1 MISRC
6 VISHVCVCT
15 FVCVCKCVY
24 TALNRIQ
31 SLNPYKFG
39 TPLYHTLSPVHN
51 IRSSERCNRKCIQ
64 NDLDVRCNVCI
75 CWNRNYFYSAYLTRV
90 QIILYALPV
99 ATRYGQIKLCS
110 LKRILWT
117 HLYTTTARSSTKQAR
132 MVNRFVATLS
142 HTREFMSLL
151 VITVNKPIL
160 TGQSRY

>member
-15 FVCVCKCVY
+15 FVCVCTCVY

-51 IRSSERCNRKCIQ
+51 IRSSERCNWKCIQ

-99 ATRYGQIKLCS
+99 AQHDAGKLRYAHSSVYCEPTFILPWQGHQQSKL
-110 LKRILWT
+110 
-117 HLYTTTARSSTKQAR
+117 
-132 MVNRFVATLS
+132 
-142 HTREFMSLL
+142 E
-151 VITVNKPIL
+151 
-160 TGQSRY
+160 